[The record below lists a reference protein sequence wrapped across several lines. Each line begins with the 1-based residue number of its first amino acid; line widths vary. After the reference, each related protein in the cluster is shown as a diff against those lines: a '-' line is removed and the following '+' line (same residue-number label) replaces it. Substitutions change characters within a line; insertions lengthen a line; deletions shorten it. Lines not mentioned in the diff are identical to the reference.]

1 MRNDAFTLMEM
12 MLALAVSA
20 IALAGIG
27 SVFYSAVHL
36 RERTAAMLDEAGP
49 LQHALQILR
58 RDLQGAVPPGGSY
71 SLAGDFKI
79 QSASGGAGQQSLQ
92 LFSCT
97 DAIGENAPWG
107 DVQEIIY
114 ALRPATN
121 AAQGAGMDL
130 FRTVTRNL
138 LATVVEPEDQWLLG
152 KVQSLEVA
160 GYDGADWRDSWDTS
174 QANTNLPTAVRVRI
188 QTAAETRAGGLSQ
201 QPFEMIVPLDAQSRT
216 NQVQSASQ

>member
-1 MRNDAFTLMEM
+1 MAGVSMDPPQRSLEPGPQREHHAFADGGGDFWGARARSCAAPEHTGGQLAAGNATMRNDAFTLMEM

-79 QSASGGAGQQSLQ
+79 QSASGEAGQQSLQ

-160 GYDGADWRDSWDTS
+160 GYD
-174 QANTNLPTAVRVRI
+174 
-188 QTAAETRAGGLSQ
+188 
-201 QPFEMIVPLDAQSRT
+201 
-216 NQVQSASQ
+216 